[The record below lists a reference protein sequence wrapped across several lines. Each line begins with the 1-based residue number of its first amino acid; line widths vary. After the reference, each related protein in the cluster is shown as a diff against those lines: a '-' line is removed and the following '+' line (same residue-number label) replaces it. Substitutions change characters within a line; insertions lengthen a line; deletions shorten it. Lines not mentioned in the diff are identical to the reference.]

1 MRIAATAHWMA
12 IALTAIAAL
21 SCVSRPVP
29 SAVVAPPPAAT
40 TAVPPT
46 AARVSPPAASGTS
59 TPTPT
64 PTPTPTVAAVVAT
77 TTTTTATTMVAPT
90 ATATVPASAS
100 VAYRDRIPREKV
112 LPTKERVDYLD
123 AALADYWREVLP
135 NGATMAV
142 KRQSGRR
149 TAAARIVLARDV
161 AGKAKDAGLE
171 ALALSAVAKSPA
183 GSGYGSVEL
192 AAFKAGGGVE
202 LKLEDYDDVAL
213 EIVCPVE
220 ALAGILELAARS
232 LASPSF
238 PKGDFDRALRE
249 ARVAERRESGDP
261 LLRAA
266 AELRSGM
273 YRGHPY
279 GVPPRGTANNL
290 ASVTRED
297 LLRFWSSR
305 FGAERLAVVIVADI
319 DPRELARRLGPAFAA
334 LPKRNASQAKVAPLP
349 IRPWFKALSLSATP
363 GTAVMRGEF
372 SAPDP
377 STDDY
382 AALTVALAMLDD
394 LLLEGLR
401 GQKGL
406 AYGAWTRLSAAAAPS
421 ASLTVFK
428 TGNPAAAKT
437 AVDAAIA
444 TLSGGLCLG
453 VDDAGGR
460 LGPIARSLEAYKL
473 RAITASYSKGAS
485 SQGMAARIARDLAA
499 GGDGTALFRMAGR
512 IRAVGAEDV
521 VRVARQRLLE
531 GPSGWVALGDPD
543 LVLGLPLSAFVPR
556 N

>member
-1 MRIAATAHWMA
+1 MRIAATATCMA
-12 IALTAIAAL
+12 IALTAIVAL

-29 SAVVAPPPAAT
+29 ATVVTPAPAAT
-40 TAVPPT
+40 TSVPSTAASVSPPT
-46 AARVSPPAASGTS
+46 ASTAS
-59 TPTPT
+59 TPVATP
-64 PTPTPTVAAVVAT
+64 PIAAVAAAT
-77 TTTTTATTMVAPT
+77 AGTMVAPT
-90 ATATVPASAS
+90 TTVAVPSSAS
-100 VAYRDRIPREKV
+100 VAYRERILREKV

-142 KRQSGRR
+142 KRQPGRR

-192 AAFKAGGGVE
+192 AAFKAGGSVE

-220 ALAGILELAARS
+220 ALAGILELTALS
-232 LASPSF
+232 LTSPSF

-266 AELRSGM
+266 AELRSGL

-279 GVPPRGTANNL
+279 SLPPRGTANNL
-290 ASVTRED
+290 ADVTRGD
-297 LLRFWSSR
+297 LLRYWSGR
-305 FGAERLAVVIVADI
+305 FGAERLSVVIVADT
-319 DPRELARRLGPAFAA
+319 DPRELARRLGPVFAA
-334 LPKRNASQAKVAPLP
+334 LPTRNASQAKVATLP

-363 GTAVMRGEF
+363 GTAVIRGEY
-372 SAPDP
+372 SAPEP
-377 STDDY
+377 STADY
-382 AALTVALAMLDD
+382 AALTVALEMLDD

-401 GQKGL
+401 GKKGL

-437 AVDAAIA
+437 VVDAAIA
-444 TLSGGLCLG
+444 TLAGGFCLG
-453 VDDAGGR
+453 VDDAGGKP
-460 LGPIARSLEAYKL
+460 GPIAQSLEAYKL

-512 IRAVGAEDV
+512 IRAVSAEDV